1 VGPASYVE
9 KRLTTRMHRAAA
21 AAVVAAAFCLAAL
34 SSGCGGNGG
43 TPSATNVE
51 TKAAGPAV
59 PAGFTVRAVKDQGF
73 SVALPKKW
81 RSLDAHEA
89 LSSGSMKSFEKA
101 NPQLAAQIQALAQP
115 NSPLKLLAIGPRGNG
130 FVTNLNVIVTRI
142 PSKLGFDEWT
152 STEVAEIQKV
162 STVKGL
168 KQEKT
173 QLQPGQAL
181 HLGYRA
187 SFNRAG
193 GSFEVFVHQWMLK
206 DKGVLYILTFTTSP
220 AQEPKQR
227 KTFDDSA
234 HSFRLT
240 GH

>member
-1 VGPASYVE
+1 M
-9 KRLTTRMHRAAA
+9 RR
-21 AAVVAAAFCLAAL
+21 AAVVALCLTAL
-34 SSGCGGNGG
+34 SAGCGGKGG
-43 TPSATNVE
+43 APSAANVE
-51 TKAAGPAV
+51 TRVARAGV
-59 PAGFTVRAVKDQGF
+59 PAGFTVRAVRDEGF
-73 SVALPKKW
+73 SIALPKKW

-101 NPQLAAQIQALAQP
+101 NPQLAAQIQTLAQP
-115 NSPLKLLAIGPRGNG
+115 NSPLKLLAIGPSGNA

-142 PSKLGFDEWT
+142 PSNLGFDEWT

-162 STVKGL
+162 STVKDL
-168 KQEKT
+168 TQQKT

-187 SFNRAG
+187 SFNRSG

-206 DKGVLYILTFTTSP
+206 DEGFLYILTFTTSP

-234 HSFRLT
+234 HTFRLT
-240 GH
+240 G

>member
-1 VGPASYVE
+1 M
-9 KRLTTRMHRAAA
+9 RRAAA
-21 AAVVAAAFCLAAL
+21 AAAVLCVAVL

-43 TPSATNVE
+43 TPSAANVE
-51 TKAAGPAV
+51 TRAAGGGI

-73 SVALPKKW
+73 SIALPKKW

-89 LSSGSMKSFEKA
+89 LSSGSMKSFEQA
-101 NPQLAAQIQALAQP
+101 NPTLATQIQALAQP
-115 NSPLKLLAIGPRGNG
+115 NSPLKLLAIGPGG
-130 FVTNLNVIVTRI
+130 HGTFVTNLNVIVTRI
-142 PSKLGFDEWT
+142 PSNLGFDDWT

-162 STVKGL
+162 STVKDVN
-168 KQEKT
+168 QEKT

-187 SFNRAG
+187 SFNRSG

-206 DKGVLYILTFTTSP
+206 DEGFLYILTFTTAP

-234 HSFRLT
+234 HTFRLT
-240 GH
+240 G